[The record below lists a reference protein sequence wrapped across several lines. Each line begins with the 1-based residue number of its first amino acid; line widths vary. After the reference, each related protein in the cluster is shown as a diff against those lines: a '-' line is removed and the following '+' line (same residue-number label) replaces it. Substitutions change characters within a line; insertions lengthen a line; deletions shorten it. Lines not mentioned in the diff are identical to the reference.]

1 MSGLENPTVLDAMA
15 LDSATDKVILA
26 MYETREWTGGEEQL
40 AQLENKVNA
49 YLSFILDGEMTE
61 AFPQLRDKAVE
72 IQLRTTHLP
81 DDSAANLIV
90 RIREQLAFQKIE
102 FAVYQAEPEGCCGGH
117 GHDHEGGGCCGGH
130 GHSHDHAHEGEGCCG
145 GHGHAHDH
153 DHHDHAHGEEE
164 CRGGGGGCGC
174 RH

>member
-15 LDSATDKVILA
+15 LDSAADKVILA

-49 YLSFILDGEMTE
+49 YLSFILDGEMVE
-61 AFPQLRDKAVE
+61 AFPQLRDKKVE

-81 DDSAANLIV
+81 DDGAANLIV

-102 FAVYQAEPEGCCGGH
+102 FAVYQSEPEGCCGGH

-130 GHSHDHAHEGEGCCG
+130 GHSHDHEHAHDGEGCCG
-145 GHGHAHDH
+145 GHAHDH
-153 DHHDHAHGEEE
+153 DHHEHGEGE